1 VCSGV
6 AHQLGVDPVIV
17 RIVAVALAFTGWGV
31 LLYLLG
37 WLALPEELPDGTI
50 RPASANAGWPWLPVG
65 VAILLAFAL
74 PAGFGFMFGHGPEF
88 FPMLILFGFGFMIW
102 RASRGRSRHHHGRHQ
117 HGWHG
122 PPPVRPSG
130 APPVPPAAGGPWA
143 EAGWAQSWAE
153 PEPPR
158 SPGGAGTGVAVPEWA
173 RADTDP
179 PAAATPAP
187 ADPGLTEVSG
197 EDPLLA
203 EARRLSDPL
212 QTEPYLFE
220 TAPSQASVALEV
232 PPPRRHWGRRL
243 VIAVVLVA
251 LGFVALVGALGP
263 DEDGFVLASA
273 VLVVIGGAMVVGGMR
288 GRGRWLAFPGL
299 AVLALLSIGSTVSIT
314 IEGGVGEVLIQPDS
328 VSELEDSYNLGLGKL
343 TIDLTSV
350 TDFPSGRTVDI
361 DADLGAG
368 EMIVI
373 VPAGATPRPA
383 PARSTPSAGC
393 PVASATSSSTSSSPA
408 RPTAAES
415 TSTCTSGSARSTSNE
430 AMPSDRP
437 DPSDRRFPK
446 CPKCPKR
453 LKHPR
458 PRRGVGDERTSE
470 DRRRRRAGG
479 RRAGHHRGVRHDR
492 RIGVV
497 RRHPALDLAVGPHRP
512 RRGVPGGAA
521 APADIAGR
529 SPAAAAGVSRRAPPE
544 RPRRFRAR

>member
-1 VCSGV
+1 
-6 AHQLGVDPVIV
+6 
-17 RIVAVALAFTGWGV
+17 
-31 LLYLLG
+31 
-37 WLALPEELPDGTI
+37 
-50 RPASANAGWPWLPVG
+50 
-65 VAILLAFAL
+65 
-74 PAGFGFMFGHGPEF
+74 MFGHGPEF

-373 VPAGATPRPA
+373 VPAGVTVGVDAT
-383 PARSTPSAGC
+383 AGAGE
-393 PVASATSSSTSSSPA
+393 VDAFGRMSSGIGDVELDFVEPG
-408 RPTAAES
+408 AA
-415 TSTCTSGSARSTSNE
+415 
-430 AMPSDRP
+430 D
-437 DPSDRRFPK
+437 
-446 CPKCPKR
+446 
-453 LKHPR
+453 
-458 PRRGVGDERTSE
+458 
-470 DRRRRRAGG
+470 GG
-479 RRAGHHRGVRHDR
+479 RVN
-492 RIGVV
+492 
-497 RRHPALDLAVGPHRP
+497 LDLHVGFGAINVERGDAERP
-512 RRGVPGGAA
+512 PR
-521 APADIAGR
+521 
-529 SPAAAAGVSRRAPPE
+529 PE
-544 RPRRFRAR
+544 RPEVPEVPEVPEAPEAPEAPAGGG